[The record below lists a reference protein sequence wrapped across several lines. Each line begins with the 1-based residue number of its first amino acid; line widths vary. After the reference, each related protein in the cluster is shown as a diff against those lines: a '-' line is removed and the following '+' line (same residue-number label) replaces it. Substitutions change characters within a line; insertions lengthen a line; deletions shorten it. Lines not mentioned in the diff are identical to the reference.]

1 MEQYG
6 QITVLAV
13 FKNPS
18 DTSLLN
24 LLLLIAYSSL
34 FQQQQYL
41 IQLDLVE
48 RYLLPERLDFFLV
61 ELYLCAERYGLL
73 LQSSVGFD
81 SHITK
86 SLTHGYLLLVR

>member
-48 RYLLPERLDFFLV
+48 RYLLTKRLDFFLV
-61 ELYLCAERYGLL
+61 ELYLRTER
-73 LQSSVGFD
+73 
-81 SHITK
+81 
-86 SLTHGYLLLVR
+86 